1 MGHNWDMPDTRDSVA
16 THLPG
21 RPQSIDPDSV
31 ARTALALFA
40 KHGYGEVS
48 MAQIAEEAGIGRKS
62 LYRYFASKAD
72 LVWGGLLEASAIS
85 DGAFASAKQEGHD
98 LVGAMHAAAVAA
110 FDSLPDPEV
119 TRGRLRLIADQPE
132 LLAQASMRM
141 GKDNERVLRHF
152 SEGGVSAQAAPYLAL
167 AFGTVTFA
175 AWISWA
181 QSADPTPEPYLAE
194 AIKVL
199 RLP

>member
-1 MGHNWDMPDTRDSVA
+1 MGHNWNMPGTQDSA
-16 THLPG
+16 TSHLAG
-21 RPQSIDPDSV
+21 RPQSIDPESV
-31 ARTALALFA
+31 ARTALELFA
-40 KHGYGEVS
+40 KHGYGDVS

-85 DGAFASAKQEGHD
+85 DEVFASAKQEGLD
-98 LVGAMHAAAVAA
+98 PLEAMHAATVAA

-141 GKDNERVLRHF
+141 GKDSDRVLRHF
-152 SEGGVSAQAAPYLAL
+152 SDGGVDEQTAPYLAL

-175 AWISWA
+175 AWIRWA
-181 QSADPTPEPYLAE
+181 QSADPSPKPYLDN